1 MVLTYFNEKVKAE
14 EKYIVNY
21 HRIKKIKDKILI
33 TTDSG
38 SWVVLDKKEYRDLI
52 TYNLTQPLFK
62 LLEEKFVL
70 LTERNTLNLLN
81 NHIRRRHFLFNG
93 PSLHIIVPTLRCNQK
108 CSYCHSSAADSTSE
122 KNDMDFE
129 TAKKILSIGFEM
141 IVVNTHAIRDPDFIT
156 RLSEHFGNQS
166 VIGSID
172 IKKDI
177 WGKYK
182 VYTNDGTTKTKF
194 EPMEWSVELERRGA
208 GELLITSM
216 DRDGTWKGY
225 DTDLIN
231 KITEAVNVPVI
242 ANGGAGSIEDIENV
256 VKRGNASA
264 VALGSMVVYQSKGM
278 GVLVNFPDKL
288 ELEKIF

>member
-1 MVLTYFNEKVKAE
+1 MLGTRIIPCLQLINESLVKTVQFRKHVYIGDPINTVRIFNELEVDELCFLDIRATVQKRPVNFKV
-14 EKYIVNY
+14 
-21 HRIKKIKDKILI
+21 
-33 TTDSG
+33 
-38 SWVVLDKKEYRDLI
+38 
-52 TYNLTQPLFK
+52 
-62 LLEEKFVL
+62 LEEISNECFMPL
-70 LTERNTLNLLN
+70 
-81 NHIRRRHFLFNG
+81 
-93 PSLHIIVPTLRCNQK
+93 
-108 CSYCHSSAADSTSE
+108 SYGGGI
-122 KNDMDFE
+122 KDFE
-129 TAKKILSIGFEM
+129 TAKKILSIGFEK